1 MKVSL
6 EVTKMIWHDDLYEI
20 KSIID
25 AWPFK
30 HHYERCM
37 SRNELLE
44 SRDNLQFMID
54 KINEVL
60 KDDL

>member
-20 KSIID
+20 KAIID

-30 HHYERCM
+30 HHYESHK
-37 SRNELLE
+37 SRKELLE

-60 KDDL
+60 NDDE